1 MLRCGPSCLRP
12 PLMDACEL
20 AFNKRKQQERLRS
33 KTKTDGAN
41 KVVLFQLAWLL
52 TVLVQVMRGHVTCHP
67 VGLVVSWRRGLSPL
81 VTTK

>member
-12 PLMDACEL
+12 LLMDACKL
-20 AFNKRKQQERLRS
+20 MFNERKQQETLHS

-41 KVVLFQLAWLL
+41 KVLLFQLAWLS

-67 VGLVVSWRRGLSPL
+67 CCFPAVRTQPFSHY
-81 VTTK
+81 

>member
-1 MLRCGPSCLRP
+1 MLRCGPSCLWP
-12 PLMDACEL
+12 PLMDACKL
-20 AFNKRKQQERLRS
+20 AFNERKQQERLRS

-67 VGLVVSWRRGLSPL
+67 VGLVVSWR
-81 VTTK
+81 

>member
-12 PLMDACEL
+12 PLMDACKL
-20 AFNKRKQQERLRS
+20 TFNERKQQETLHS

-41 KVVLFQLAWLL
+41 KVLLFQLAWLS

-67 VGLVVSWRRGLSPL
+67 VGLVVGEDLAL
-81 VTTK
+81 